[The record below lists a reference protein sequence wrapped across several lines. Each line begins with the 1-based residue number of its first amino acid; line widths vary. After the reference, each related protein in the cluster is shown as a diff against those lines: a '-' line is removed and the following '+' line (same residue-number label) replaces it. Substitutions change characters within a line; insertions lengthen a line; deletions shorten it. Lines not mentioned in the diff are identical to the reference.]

1 MTFSITHWFKVTTVG
16 LAMLFGAMAVAAQPA
31 TNTTQKI
38 EPSSFSGKYEGM
50 VKDENG
56 EAKLTLDVV
65 EASGK
70 FSGNLTTPRG
80 VFKIIEGQVVDDS
93 LSLRIEKPDRG
104 SGVMT
109 LRHNGANL
117 TASFTDGGKNVTVEL
132 RKLVADEIS
141 GDWDAV
147 ADAQGQAFPFTLSLK
162 LDGDKVSGTSDSQ
175 LGHFNIVSGSWKEG
189 KFAVMLDGNVALI
202 ATMVEG
208 KLSGD
213 YDFNGQ
219 SSGKWVAVRKK

>member
-1 MTFSITHWFKVTTVG
+1 MTFSLTHWLKVTTIG
-16 LAMLFGAMAVAAQPA
+16 LAMLFGAVAVAAQPPA
-31 TNTTQKI
+31 NTTQKI
-38 EPSSFSGKYEGM
+38 EPSSFSGKYEGT
-50 VKDENG
+50 VKAETG

-70 FSGNLTTPRG
+70 FSGTLTTPTG
-80 VFKIIEGQVVDDS
+80 VFKIIEGHVADGS
-93 LSLRIEKPDRG
+93 LTLRIEKPDRS

-109 LRHNGANL
+109 LRQNGGNL

-132 RKLVADEIS
+132 RKLVADDIS

-162 LDGDKVSGTSDSQ
+162 LDGDKITGSSDSQ
-175 LGHFNIVSGSWKEG
+175 LGHANIVSGSWKEG
-189 KFAVMLDGNVALI
+189 KLAIALDGNIALV
-202 ATMVEG
+202 ATMIEG

-213 YDFNGQ
+213 YDYNGQ
-219 SSGKWVAVRKK
+219 GSGKWVAVRKK